1 MTRQFYSENKSP
13 KTAAE
18 TTKIVIVGGGTA
30 GWLTAGIIAAR
41 HYDKNTRLQHT
52 EVVLV
57 ESPDVKNLGVGEG
70 TWPTMRDTLRQIGIS
85 EKEFLTCCDA
95 SFKQA
100 SKFVGWSTG
109 SNEHYYHPFTAPSG
123 YGAINMADH
132 WNASANSHTNN
143 NGSAQAFDF
152 ESWVSAQGAICD
164 KNLAPK
170 MPQMQEYA
178 FSLNYG
184 YHLNAGKF
192 VSLLHQHCVKNL
204 GVKYIQGH
212 VSQVR
217 PAENGDIAAIVL
229 SHLNSGNSESTESNM
244 SIAGD
249 LFIDCSG
256 FAAILI
262 GKHYQV
268 PFKSQRHVL
277 FNDTALAL
285 QVEHASAD
293 TPIASC
299 TVATAQ
305 DSGWIWDI
313 SLQNRRGIGHVFSS
327 NYTSIECAEQ
337 ALVNY
342 VKSDPLL
349 ASQPLTP
356 RTIKFNPGHRETFW
370 HKNCVAIGVSA
381 GFVEPLEATALV
393 LIEKSAEWIS
403 QQLPRE
409 RNAMTVLAK
418 RFNELTLQRWQEIID
433 FLKLHYILSS
443 RTDSPY
449 WLAHQQPDSI
459 PESLQEALT
468 LWHTQA
474 PGVYESNQRFEL
486 FSSASKQYVL
496 YGMGFNSANKTASTI
511 TQKELALIERLT
523 GQTLNLTEKL
533 LSNLPSNRE
542 FLRLILK

>member
-1 MTRQFYSENKSP
+1 M
-13 KTAAE
+13 KT
-18 TTKIVIVGGGTA
+18 KVVIVGGGTA

-41 HYDKNTRLQHT
+41 HCSKNASTQDT
-52 EVVLV
+52 EVILV

-85 EKEFLTCCDA
+85 ERTFLSCCDA

-100 SKFVGWSTG
+100 SKFVGWSHG
-109 SNEHYYHPFTAPSG
+109 KNEHYYHPFTAPSG
-123 YGAINMADH
+123 YGAVSIADH
-132 WNASANSHTNN
+132 WCATTKDI
-143 NGSAQAFDF
+143 DF
-152 ESWVSAQGAICD
+152 ESWVCAQGTICD

-170 MPQMQEYA
+170 LPQMPEYA

-192 VSLLHQHCVKNL
+192 VKVLHQHCVEKL

-212 VSQVR
+212 VEQVLS
-217 PAENGDIAAIVL
+217 AQNDDISEIVL
-229 SHLNSGNSESTESNM
+229 SNNER
-244 SIAGD
+244 IAGD

-262 GKHYQV
+262 DKHYQI
-268 PFKSQRHVL
+268 PFKSKRHIL

-285 QVEHASAD
+285 QVEHESD
-293 TPIASC
+293 NTPIASC

-305 DSGWIWDI
+305 ENGWIWDI

-327 NYTSIECAEQ
+327 DFTSADSAEE
-337 ALVNY
+337 ALLKY
-342 VKSDPLL
+342 VKNDPLL
-349 ASQPLTP
+349 ASQRLSP
-356 RTIKFNPGHRETFW
+356 RTIKFNPGHRDTFW

-403 QQLPRE
+403 QQLPRD
-409 RNAMTVLAK
+409 RSAMSVLAK
-418 RFNELTLQRWQEIID
+418 RFNALTLQRWQEIID

-443 RTDSPY
+443 RKDSEY
-449 WLAHQQPDSI
+449 WREHQQASSI

-468 LWHTQA
+468 LWRTQA
-474 PGVYESNQRFEL
+474 PGLYETNQRFEL

-496 YGMGFNSANKTASTI
+496 YGMGFNTKQKQHERLC
-511 TQKELALIERLT
+511 QKEASLIKRIRNET
-523 GQTLNLTEKL
+523 HHNTEKL
-533 LSNLPSNRE
+533 LSGLPTNRQ
-542 FLRLILK
+542 FISRILEK